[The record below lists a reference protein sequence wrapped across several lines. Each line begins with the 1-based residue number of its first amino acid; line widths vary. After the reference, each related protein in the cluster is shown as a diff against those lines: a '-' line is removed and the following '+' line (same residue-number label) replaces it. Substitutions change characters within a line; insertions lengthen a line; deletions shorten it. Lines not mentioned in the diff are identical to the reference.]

1 MESHSKFHGSKPPTS
16 LVWQKPNE
24 SARNDTPGASSMM
37 PGSDWRWFG
46 FARMA
51 GDQGYGASP
60 HKRYP
65 SWTKKPGSG
74 SGLRENI
81 ETKSWFLQQNLC
93 YMFPVTF
100 GTGGQIL
107 NGVYIDWL
115 WVKID

>member
-1 MESHSKFHGSKPPTS
+1 
-16 LVWQKPNE
+16 
-24 SARNDTPGASSMM
+24 MM

-65 SWTKKPGSG
+65 SWTKKTGSG

-81 ETKSWFLQQNLC
+81 ETKSWFLQQNL
-93 YMFPVTF
+93 YVTCF
-100 GTGGQIL
+100 LSLLGLGA
-107 NGVYIDWL
+107 
-115 WVKID
+115 KS